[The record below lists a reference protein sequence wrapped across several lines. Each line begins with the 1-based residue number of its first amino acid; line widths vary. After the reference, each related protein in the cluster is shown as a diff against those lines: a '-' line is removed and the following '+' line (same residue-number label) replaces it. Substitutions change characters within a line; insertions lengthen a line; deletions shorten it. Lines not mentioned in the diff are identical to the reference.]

1 MNHDVYICYDKKD
14 EYLSDE
20 LYQLFEK
27 NNINAWNKSKDMHS
41 DESVNTITNAI
52 SESKCFVLL
61 LGKSSNDTN
70 YIMTELDIAF
80 SNEIPIVV
88 FDIDEGKSSKKLE
101 FLIRTQKVIP
111 SYPNSKKQLEKLV
124 KETSDIVKK
133 PVDKVKID
141 SKTVDA
147 FEQINP
153 KRKENK
159 IKKYIAIAFPIVAAL
174 ILIYFFVIIPTG
186 QNTTSDGIFAM
197 NMTKIEVNGNQ
208 YAVYGESYNMPSNP
222 EKYIMNIRFYDRDNN
237 NVFEVN
243 STADEFKKGIIWQ
256 GDLTTNNATH
266 AEFKLID
273 LNNKVI
279 SQNDYVIS

>member
-27 NNINAWNKSKDMHS
+27 NNINAWSKSKDMHS
-41 DESVNTITNAI
+41 DESVDTITNAI

-80 SNEIPIVV
+80 SNEIPIIV

-159 IKKYIAIAFPIVAAL
+159 IKKYIAIAIPIVAAL

-222 EKYIMNIRFYDRDNN
+222 EKYIMNIRFYDKDNN

>member
-27 NNINAWNKSKDMHS
+27 NNIKAWSKSKDMHS
-41 DESVNTITNAI
+41 DESVDTITNAI

-141 SKTVDA
+141 SKTVNA

-159 IKKYIAIAFPIVAAL
+159 IKKYIAIAIPIVAAL
-174 ILIYFFVIIPTG
+174 ILIYIFVIIPTG

-222 EKYIMNIRFYDRDNN
+222 EKYIMNIRFYDKDNN

>member
-159 IKKYIAIAFPIVAAL
+159 IKKYITIAIPIVAAL

>member
-27 NNINAWNKSKDMHS
+27 NNIKAWSKSKDMHS
-41 DESVNTITNAI
+41 DESVDTITNAI

-80 SNEIPIVV
+80 SNEIPIIV

-141 SKTVDA
+141 SKTVNA

-159 IKKYIAIAFPIVAAL
+159 IKKYIAIAIPIVAAL

-186 QNTTSDGIFAM
+186 QNTTPDGIFAM

-222 EKYIMNIRFYDRDNN
+222 EKYIMNIRFYDKDNN

>member
-27 NNINAWNKSKDMHS
+27 NNINAWSKSKDMHS
-41 DESVNTITNAI
+41 DESVDTITNAI

-159 IKKYIAIAFPIVAAL
+159 IKKYIAIAIPIVAAL

>member
-27 NNINAWNKSKDMHS
+27 NNIKAWSKSKDMHS
-41 DESVNTITNAI
+41 DESVDTITNAI

-159 IKKYIAIAFPIVAAL
+159 IKKYIAIAIPIVAAL

-222 EKYIMNIRFYDRDNN
+222 EKYIMNIRFYDKDNN

>member
-159 IKKYIAIAFPIVAAL
+159 IKKYIAIAIPIVAAL

>member
-27 NNINAWNKSKDMHS
+27 NNIKAWSKSKDMHS
-41 DESVNTITNAI
+41 DESVDTITNAI

-80 SNEIPIVV
+80 SNEIPIIV

-159 IKKYIAIAFPIVAAL
+159 IKKYIAIAIPIVAAL

-186 QNTTSDGIFAM
+186 QNTTPDGIFAM

>member
-27 NNINAWNKSKDMHS
+27 NNINAWSKSKDMHS
-41 DESVNTITNAI
+41 DESVDTITNAI

-159 IKKYIAIAFPIVAAL
+159 IKKYIAIAIPIVAAL

-222 EKYIMNIRFYDRDNN
+222 EKYIMNIRFYDKDNN

>member
-27 NNINAWNKSKDMHS
+27 NNIKAWSKSKDMHS
-41 DESVNTITNAI
+41 DESVDTITNAI

-80 SNEIPIVV
+80 SNEIPIIV

-159 IKKYIAIAFPIVAAL
+159 IKKYIAIAIPIVAAL

-222 EKYIMNIRFYDRDNN
+222 EKYIMNIRFYDKDNN